1 MKQCVKYLLH
11 LALGLRAI
19 RKLKKHGRSLG
30 HTELT
35 IAAQPRQLNRY
46 LLNAVQQLPTNI
58 TVQLETK
65 YSNIVPIGEL
75 VRSGQLGSELLNHP
89 QVTSTT
95 NVPVSMKLDIDYF
108 TEKTNNR
115 LPIWGHPKF
124 EEKPIGTNHKS
135 IGIVFAG
142 SQQPAYSEFN
152 EILWGMPNRLRQL
165 EFISKEIPNIQVYNW
180 LKDSKAYAS
189 LLNKYSH
196 FLCLPGYRMPLC
208 HNLYESIQF
217 GCVPVIHSAYR
228 KWLEPELK
236 EGTNSFQYST
246 MAELRDL
253 SHRIISGEL
262 HEETQQSKTVIKQ
275 WIDNNF
281 NLEKIIEQA
290 KVSKSLVLCAE
301 EISVEI
307 LENRTS

>member
-1 MKQCVKYLLH
+1 MKQWAKYFLH

-19 RKLKKHGRSLG
+19 RKLKKHGQSLSQRR
-30 HTELT
+30 LT

-46 LLNAVQQLPTNI
+46 LLNAVRQLPTDI
-58 TVQLETK
+58 AVQLDTK
-65 YSNIVPIGEL
+65 RSNIVPIGEL
-75 VRSGQLGSELLNHP
+75 IRSGQLGSDLLNHP
-89 QVTSTT
+89 QVISKT
-95 NVPVSMKLDIDYF
+95 NVPASITLDIDYF

-124 EEKPIGTNHKS
+124 QEKPTETDHSS

-165 EFISKEIPNIQVYNW
+165 EYISKEIPNIKIYNW

-189 LLNKYSH
+189 LLNQYSH

-253 SHRIISGEL
+253 SHRIINGEL

-281 NLEKIIEQA
+281 NLEKIIDQA
-290 KVSKSLVLCAE
+290 KASKSLVLCAE

-307 LENRTS
+307 LENRSS